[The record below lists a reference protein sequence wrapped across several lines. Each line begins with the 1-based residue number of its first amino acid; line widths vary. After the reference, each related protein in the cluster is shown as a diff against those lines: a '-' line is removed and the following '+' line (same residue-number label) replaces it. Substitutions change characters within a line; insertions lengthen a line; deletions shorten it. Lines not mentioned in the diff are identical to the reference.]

1 MKLFIS
7 LQVLIVISAVIAGCV
22 ISSDIPDVGFDGINR
37 IEDIKKTNCDVITT
51 AEATGAELFRA
62 FEDGG
67 WMYDETY
74 STAVFVCRAEN
85 SYKFA
90 NDLYSQKVTI
100 EKQLKGICPKV
111 GESIILTIKG
121 GFGKYPKEMY
131 PYNEQLPEKI
141 PSDKL
146 LNILNLGGLNF
157 MKPGHSYLV
166 ACQTRT
172 LGPVR
177 YYGMPYGAACW
188 LDLAENHD
196 RIITEPFGEADYL
209 KYTDNEFFCQSEK
222 MLDNMLSRKAEIF
235 DRFGL

>member
-1 MKLFIS
+1 MKLFVS
-7 LQVLIVISAVIAGCV
+7 LQVLIVIIAVIAGCV
-22 ISSDIPDVGFDGINR
+22 ISSDIPDVGFDGINC
-37 IEDIKKTNCDVITT
+37 IEDIKQADCDVITT
-51 AEATGAELFRA
+51 AEAAGTDHFST

-74 STAVFVCRAEN
+74 SIAVFVCRAED

-111 GESIILTIKG
+111 GESIILTVKG
-121 GFGKYPKEMY
+121 GLGKYPQEMY
-131 PYNEQLPEKI
+131 PYNEQLPEEI

-166 ACQTRT
+166 ACQTKT
-172 LGPVR
+172 LGSVR

-196 RIITEPFGEADYL
+196 SIVTEPFGEANYL
-209 KYTDNEFFCQSEK
+209 KYADNEFFCQTER
-222 MLDNMLSRKAEIF
+222 MLDNMLRKKAEIF
-235 DRFGL
+235 EKLGL